1 MSTKLNLKD
10 FKERLGSW
18 WTRLEPLF
26 LSGEMD
32 KVYDFLKKESS
43 EGKKITPLS
52 GNTYRAFKETNYN
65 DLQCVII
72 TEEPYS
78 SFIGEIPLATGKA
91 LDCSLANKMH
101 PNLRIFYSKIEKEL
115 FNGLNLEYNLTECS
129 VDYLSQQGVFM
140 YTSSLTVEKDV
151 PKSHIA
157 IWNIFTI
164 YLLKECIAPTG
175 VPVLFLE
182 KENKEKYEKLIEKTN
197 YCYSICE
204 ENVFTKIN
212 KNIWDSNKETVNWLP
227 YGNDTPF

>member
-129 VDYLSQQGVFM
+129 VDY
-140 YTSSLTVEKDV
+140 SLY
-151 PKSHIA
+151 SHYI
-157 IWNIFTI
+157 NI
-164 YLLKECIAPTG
+164 K
-175 VPVLFLE
+175 
-182 KENKEKYEKLIEKTN
+182 
-197 YCYSICE
+197 
-204 ENVFTKIN
+204 
-212 KNIWDSNKETVNWLP
+212 
-227 YGNDTPF
+227 